1 MVFKNFKKKYL
12 CLDSE
17 NPADKNLLF
26 AFFGLLILGLFFLS
40 SASVVTSYMRV
51 GHAYYFLINQLFPL
65 FIGLGFFYLFYKI
78 DYRFWKKI
86 AFLALIIS
94 IVLLI
99 LVFIPG
105 LAQKSVTGAYRWIT
119 IFGQSFQPSELVKLT
134 FLIYLATWL
143 EAKKGELKK
152 FQSGTIP
159 FILTVMVIAALI
171 MRQPDFGTLVI
182 ILISAIAA
190 FFVGGGNYKHLFLIF
205 LMMVVLAGS
214 LVYARVSTSGEGS
227 YMRKRIDCYLNPSY
241 DRRGD
246 CYQINQSLIA
256 VGSGGLF
263 GRGLGESRQ
272 KFLFLPEVSGDA
284 IFPIIA
290 EEIGFIFSLLL
301 ILIYL
306 YIFFRAYKIALYAP
320 DMYGRSLAVGIIT
333 WLAIQTF
340 FNIGGM
346 INLIPMTGTTLP
358 FISHGGS
365 SLIASMAAMG
375 LLLNISRF
383 KVYGQKH

>member
-1 MVFKNFKKKYL
+1 MGFKFFKKKYL
-12 CLDSE
+12 SSDGE
-17 NPADKNLLF
+17 YPADKNLLF
-26 AFFGLLILGLFFLS
+26 AFLALLILGLFFLS
-40 SASVVTSYMRV
+40 SASAVASYLKS
-51 GHAYYFLINQLFPL
+51 GHAYHYLLGQIFPL
-65 FIGLGFFYLFYKI
+65 IIGAGLFYLFYKI

-86 AFLALIIS
+86 ASLALIVS
-94 IVLLI
+94 VLLLI

-105 LAQKSVTGAYRWIT
+105 LGLEIGGTNRWIK
-119 IFGQSFQPSELVKLT
+119 IFNFSFQPSELVKLT

-152 FQSGTIP
+152 FESGTIP
-159 FILTVMVIAALI
+159 FMFTIAIISVLI
-171 MRQPDFGTLVI
+171 MIQPDFGTLVI

-205 LMMVVLAGS
+205 LMGLIMIGALFYSRLSVD
-214 LVYARVSTSGEGS
+214 GEAN
-227 YMRKRIDCYLNPSY
+227 YMKTRIDCYLEPSY

-256 VGSGGLF
+256 VGSGGLL

-290 EEIGFIFSLLL
+290 EEIGFIFSVLLL
-301 ILIYL
+301 LLYL
-306 YIFFRAYKIALYAP
+306 YIFYRGYRVARLAP
-320 DMYGRSLAVGIIT
+320 DIYGRSLAVGIIV

-340 FNIGGM
+340 FNVGGM

-365 SLIASMAAMG
+365 SLLAAMAAMG

-383 KVYGQKH
+383 KTYDRK